1 MIIHLSVTDSFTVDS
16 PMEEVYWVTKF
27 LKNNIDQYV
36 TISCCCIKKC
46 FLKPP
51 AGVVSM
57 SQGTEIEGIR
67 RS

>member
-1 MIIHLSVTDSFTVDS
+1 
-16 PMEEVYWVTKF
+16 MEEVYWVTKF